1 MLEKL
6 FLKAVQRHFK
16 EGALT
21 VTLPSGASAR
31 LGDGSGAP
39 VHVHIRDTGAIRAM
53 FADPNLGVPEMYIAG
68 RLTLEEGDVYDLV
81 ELAKRNGGLRGS
93 DAINIQTDF
102 LQIERSASGVKDGID
117 DLLGREWAIV
127 PEYRLD
133 HRTARSRYPVT
144 VVRKGLN
151 NGVG

>member
-68 RLTLEEGDVYDLV
+68 RLTLEEGDVVWVVMGRKVAPSDIPFV
-81 ELAKRNGGLRGS
+81 KVATLA
-93 DAINIQTDF
+93 
-102 LQIERSASGVKDGID
+102 
-117 DLLGREWAIV
+117 
-127 PEYRLD
+127 
-133 HRTARSRYPVT
+133 
-144 VVRKGLN
+144 
-151 NGVG
+151 